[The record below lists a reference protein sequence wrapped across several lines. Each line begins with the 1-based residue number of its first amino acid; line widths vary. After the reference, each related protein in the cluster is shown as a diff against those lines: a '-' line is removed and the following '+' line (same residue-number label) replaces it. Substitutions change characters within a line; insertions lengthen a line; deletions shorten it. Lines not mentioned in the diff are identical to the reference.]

1 MSTEVDKM
9 RFNTIIDAH
18 SFMKNYRSGE
28 EQGKGT
34 PVGDTLYPVAS
45 YGDGRYVS
53 RICFKYLGAT
63 GDYDPTTCT
72 GDPAT
77 VYWRSTYVL
86 PGEMDKTPFLDRD
99 LGLPTTTMCVGNPI
113 HLGTGNKFQAE
124 LDYQSGGSD
133 PLTFTRYYN
142 SHLPDEDLGG
152 WRHTYSRS
160 VEVNASKYG
169 ENMVVLH
176 RPEGQELAFYN
187 SSSVWVPTWKTDDT
201 LTKEATGWRYTQS
214 DGVVEAYDETGR
226 LTGIEKPN
234 GNHITLSYLNGELS
248 SITDGFGRTI
258 QFQYQDGRMVSV
270 TDPAGGSIQYQY
282 NSAGKLAEVIY
293 QDNTSRS
300 YLYDDPNAPGLL
312 SGLVDENG
320 NRFATWGYDA
330 QGRAVLSEHAG
341 GAEKTQVSYN
351 ADGSASVTNALG
363 HVQRYTYS
371 RHNGMLKPDVVEGA
385 PCTGFVGGKETYVY
399 DSKGLVSSI
408 TDRAGQKRTF
418 THNDR
423 GLETTQIDQDGG
435 KVTTDWLPSKSLPAK
450 ITEPTRITELT
461 YDTHLRVIS
470 RKVTDRS
477 SGASRTWTYTY
488 APVGTEKPSLL
499 ASIDGPRTDV
509 SDVTTFDY
517 DDQGN
522 LIRTTNALGQV
533 TQFGDY
539 DANGRAGTIQ
549 GVNGVTQTLTYD
561 ARGRLVSSTG
571 PEGTTVY
578 NYDAVGLLSSL
589 TKPNGA
595 TVSYEY
601 DAAHRLVAE
610 TDAQGNRRELELNDL
625 GNPVEERLLD
635 ALGQTRWIEH
645 RVFNEIGW
653 LSSVSDA
660 YSNQSS
666 FSYDVV
672 ANLIQETSPSG
683 NTHSYKYDG
692 FHHRTQTT
700 DPLGKVTQVLYKDTG
715 DVYRVS
721 DPRSRLT
728 YYSYN
733 GFGEVTQVRSPDTG
747 TTDIT
752 YDEAGNVAT
761 RKTAKGQTT
770 SYSYDALNRIIE
782 TSSDVAGESPILY
795 GYDEST
801 SPYGIVRLT
810 SVDDGNGV
818 RRYGYTPEGWLAYE
832 TWETH
837 GQSLTT
843 QYQYDGSGLITK
855 ITYPSGREVSYT
867 LDLAGDVIEVAT
879 TQAGTTTNL
888 ASQIERAP
896 FGPVTSM
903 VRGNGISESRTLDL
917 DYRVT
922 GIDATRVHSLV
933 YRYTPDSLISAID
946 DNLSSSVNQ
955 SLGYDAVGRITSA
968 EGLYGVLGYGYDA
981 TGNRTSITTDGL
993 SQSYTINY
1001 MNNWLVK
1008 AGQTS
1013 RSYDANG
1020 NLTKQGTDTFTYD
1033 SQNRLVAATVA
1044 AVTASYTYNHL
1055 DQRVTKTLNG
1065 HTRLLV
1071 YDLAGNLIE
1080 ELDAA
1085 TGDVLA
1091 EYIWLD
1097 GTPLSFVQS
1106 GQTYQVHVDHLGTPK
1121 ALTDV
1126 SGQVVWKASYSPFG
1140 KASIIIQGPTFNLRF
1155 PGQYYDAETGLHY
1168 NWRRYYDPN
1177 TGRYITSDPIGLAGG
1192 INTYA
1197 YALSNPI
1204 GNADPTGEFVPLL
1217 LGAYV
1222 AIDFA
1227 LSAWDAYDTFK
1238 TITSDCATTGE
1249 KWAAGGLFA
1258 AGIILPGNYGW
1269 VDNAAKD
1276 AKAYST
1282 IFETTLKK
1290 TSYPGKSRAKHF
1302 QEANE
1307 NLLSQMEIDS
1317 EFNNMMKHLGVD
1329 IKRTS
1334 TGLAPRRPPEGFT
1347 WHHEVEDGLMRL
1359 VPREQHTPGSAYWN
1373 VLHPNGRGGYSI
1385 WGK

>member
-34 PVGDTLYPVAS
+34 PVGDALYPVAS

-133 PLTFTRYYN
+133 PFTFTRYYN
-142 SHLPDEDLGG
+142 SHLPDEELGG

-176 RPEGQELAFYN
+176 RPEGQQLAFYN

-201 LTKEATGWRYTQS
+201 LTKDATGWRYTQS

-248 SITDGFGRTI
+248 SITDGFGRNI
-258 QFQYQDGRMVSV
+258 QFQHQDGRMVSV

-330 QGRAVLSEHAG
+330 QGMAVLSEHAG

-351 ADGSASVTNALG
+351 ADGSVSVTNALG

-488 APVGTEKPSLL
+488 APVGTGKPSLL
-499 ASIDGPRTDV
+499 ASVDGPRTDV

-533 TQFGDY
+533 MQFGDY

-571 PEGTTVY
+571 PEGTTAY

-601 DAAHRLVAE
+601 DAAHRLVA
-610 TDAQGNRRELELNDL
+610 
-625 GNPVEERLLD
+625 
-635 ALGQTRWIEH
+635 
-645 RVFNEIGW
+645 
-653 LSSVSDA
+653 
-660 YSNQSS
+660 
-666 FSYDVV
+666 
-672 ANLIQETSPSG
+672 
-683 NTHSYKYDG
+683 
-692 FHHRTQTT
+692 
-700 DPLGKVTQVLYKDTG
+700 
-715 DVYRVS
+715 
-721 DPRSRLT
+721 
-728 YYSYN
+728 
-733 GFGEVTQVRSPDTG
+733 
-747 TTDIT
+747 
-752 YDEAGNVAT
+752 
-761 RKTAKGQTT
+761 
-770 SYSYDALNRIIE
+770 
-782 TSSDVAGESPILY
+782 
-795 GYDEST
+795 
-801 SPYGIVRLT
+801 
-810 SVDDGNGV
+810 
-818 RRYGYTPEGWLAYE
+818 
-832 TWETH
+832 
-837 GQSLTT
+837 
-843 QYQYDGSGLITK
+843 
-855 ITYPSGREVSYT
+855 
-867 LDLAGDVIEVAT
+867 
-879 TQAGTTTNL
+879 
-888 ASQIERAP
+888 
-896 FGPVTSM
+896 
-903 VRGNGISESRTLDL
+903 
-917 DYRVT
+917 
-922 GIDATRVHSLV
+922 
-933 YRYTPDSLISAID
+933 
-946 DNLSSSVNQ
+946 
-955 SLGYDAVGRITSA
+955 
-968 EGLYGVLGYGYDA
+968 
-981 TGNRTSITTDGL
+981 
-993 SQSYTINY
+993 
-1001 MNNWLVK
+1001 
-1008 AGQTS
+1008 
-1013 RSYDANG
+1013 
-1020 NLTKQGTDTFTYD
+1020 
-1033 SQNRLVAATVA
+1033 ATVA
-1044 AVTASYTYNHL
+1044 GVTAAYTYNHL

-1065 HTRLLV
+1065 QTRLLI
-1071 YDLAGNLIE
+1071 YGLAGNLIE

-1097 GTPLSFVQS
+1097 GTPLSFAQS

-1121 ALTDV
+1121 ALTDA

-1140 KASIIIQGPTFNLRF
+1140 KASITTQGPTFNLRF

-1238 TITSDCATTGE
+1238 TITSDCATSRE
-1249 KWAAGGLFA
+1249 KWISGGLFA
-1258 AGIILPGNYGW
+1258 AGIILPGNYKALGNVAERAFKNTADDF
-1269 VDNAAKD
+1269 VDLASSQRRKHILDGD
-1276 AKAYST
+1276 ATGGGHRAGTGK
-1282 IFETTLKK
+1282 
-1290 TSYPGKSRAKHF
+1290 PGKS
-1302 QEANE
+1302 
-1307 NLLSQMEIDS
+1307 
-1317 EFNNMMKHLGVD
+1317 EFPQSWSDEKIMHVISD
-1329 IKRTS
+1329 IATD
-1334 TGLAPRRPPEGFT
+1334 P
-1347 WHHEVEDGLMRL
+1347 
-1359 VPREQHTPGSAYWN
+1359 N
-1373 VLHPNGRGGYSI
+1373 VSRKAGRGGRTIAEAVKEGINVRVIQESNGDI
-1385 WGK
+1385 VSGFPTNVPRNPK

>member
-1 MSTEVDKM
+1 
-9 RFNTIIDAH
+9 
-18 SFMKNYRSGE
+18 
-28 EQGKGT
+28 
-34 PVGDTLYPVAS
+34 
-45 YGDGRYVS
+45 
-53 RICFKYLGAT
+53 
-63 GDYDPTTCT
+63 
-72 GDPAT
+72 
-77 VYWRSTYVL
+77 
-86 PGEMDKTPFLDRD
+86 
-99 LGLPTTTMCVGNPI
+99 
-113 HLGTGNKFQAE
+113 
-124 LDYQSGGSD
+124 
-133 PLTFTRYYN
+133 
-142 SHLPDEDLGG
+142 
-152 WRHTYSRS
+152 
-160 VEVNASKYG
+160 
-169 ENMVVLH
+169 
-176 RPEGQELAFYN
+176 
-187 SSSVWVPTWKTDDT
+187 
-201 LTKEATGWRYTQS
+201 
-214 DGVVEAYDETGR
+214 
-226 LTGIEKPN
+226 
-234 GNHITLSYLNGELS
+234 
-248 SITDGFGRTI
+248 
-258 QFQYQDGRMVSV
+258 
-270 TDPAGGSIQYQY
+270 
-282 NSAGKLAEVIY
+282 
-293 QDNTSRS
+293 
-300 YLYDDPNAPGLL
+300 
-312 SGLVDENG
+312 
-320 NRFATWGYDA
+320 
-330 QGRAVLSEHAG
+330 
-341 GAEKTQVSYN
+341 
-351 ADGSASVTNALG
+351 
-363 HVQRYTYS
+363 
-371 RHNGMLKPDVVEGA
+371 
-385 PCTGFVGGKETYVY
+385 
-399 DSKGLVSSI
+399 
-408 TDRAGQKRTF
+408 
-418 THNDR
+418 
-423 GLETTQIDQDGG
+423 
-435 KVTTDWLPSKSLPAK
+435 
-450 ITEPTRITELT
+450 
-461 YDTHLRVIS
+461 
-470 RKVTDRS
+470 
-477 SGASRTWTYTY
+477 
-488 APVGTEKPSLL
+488 
-499 ASIDGPRTDV
+499 
-509 SDVTTFDY
+509 
-517 DDQGN
+517 
-522 LIRTTNALGQV
+522 
-533 TQFGDY
+533 
-539 DANGRAGTIQ
+539 
-549 GVNGVTQTLTYD
+549 
-561 ARGRLVSSTG
+561 
-571 PEGTTVY
+571 
-578 NYDAVGLLSSL
+578 
-589 TKPNGA
+589 
-595 TVSYEY
+595 
-601 DAAHRLVAE
+601 
-610 TDAQGNRRELELNDL
+610 
-625 GNPVEERLLD
+625 
-635 ALGQTRWIEH
+635 
-645 RVFNEIGW
+645 
-653 LSSVSDA
+653 
-660 YSNQSS
+660 
-666 FSYDVV
+666 YDVV

-782 TSSDVAGESPILY
+782 ASSGVAGESPILY
-795 GYDEST
+795 GYDEAT
-801 SPYGIVRLT
+801 SPYGMGRLT

-843 QYQYDGSGLITK
+843 QYQYDGAGLITK

-867 LDLAGDVIEVAT
+867 RDLAGDVIEVAT
-879 TQAGTTTNL
+879 TQAGTTTSL

-903 VRGNGISESRTLDL
+903 VRWNGISESRSLDL
-917 DYRVT
+917 NYRVT

-1008 AGQTS
+1008 TGQTS

-1020 NLTKQGTDTFTYD
+1020 NLTKQGADTFTYD

-1044 AVTASYTYNHL
+1044 GVTAAYTYNHL

-1065 HTRLLV
+1065 QTRLLI
-1071 YDLAGNLIE
+1071 YGLAGNLIE

-1097 GTPLSFVQS
+1097 GTPLSFAQS

-1121 ALTDV
+1121 ALTDA

-1140 KASIIIQGPTFNLRF
+1140 KASITTQGPTFNLRF

-1238 TITSDCATTGE
+1238 TITSDCATSRE
-1249 KWAAGGLFA
+1249 KWISGGLFA
-1258 AGIILPGNYGW
+1258 AGIILPGNYKALGNVAERAFKNTADDF
-1269 VDNAAKD
+1269 VDLASSQRRKHILDGD
-1276 AKAYST
+1276 ATGGGHRAGTGK
-1282 IFETTLKK
+1282 
-1290 TSYPGKSRAKHF
+1290 PGKS
-1302 QEANE
+1302 
-1307 NLLSQMEIDS
+1307 
-1317 EFNNMMKHLGVD
+1317 EFPQSWSDEKIMHVISD
-1329 IKRTS
+1329 IATD
-1334 TGLAPRRPPEGFT
+1334 P
-1347 WHHEVEDGLMRL
+1347 
-1359 VPREQHTPGSAYWN
+1359 N
-1373 VLHPNGRGGYSI
+1373 VSRKAGRGGRTIAEAVKEGINVRVIQESNGDI
-1385 WGK
+1385 VSGFPTNVPRNPK

>member
-1 MSTEVDKM
+1 M
-9 RFNTIIDAH
+9 
-18 SFMKNYRSGE
+18 
-28 EQGKGT
+28 
-34 PVGDTLYPVAS
+34 
-45 YGDGRYVS
+45 
-53 RICFKYLGAT
+53 
-63 GDYDPTTCT
+63 
-72 GDPAT
+72 
-77 VYWRSTYVL
+77 
-86 PGEMDKTPFLDRD
+86 
-99 LGLPTTTMCVGNPI
+99 
-113 HLGTGNKFQAE
+113 
-124 LDYQSGGSD
+124 
-133 PLTFTRYYN
+133 
-142 SHLPDEDLGG
+142 
-152 WRHTYSRS
+152 
-160 VEVNASKYG
+160 
-169 ENMVVLH
+169 
-176 RPEGQELAFYN
+176 
-187 SSSVWVPTWKTDDT
+187 
-201 LTKEATGWRYTQS
+201 
-214 DGVVEAYDETGR
+214 
-226 LTGIEKPN
+226 
-234 GNHITLSYLNGELS
+234 
-248 SITDGFGRTI
+248 
-258 QFQYQDGRMVSV
+258 
-270 TDPAGGSIQYQY
+270 
-282 NSAGKLAEVIY
+282 
-293 QDNTSRS
+293 
-300 YLYDDPNAPGLL
+300 
-312 SGLVDENG
+312 
-320 NRFATWGYDA
+320 
-330 QGRAVLSEHAG
+330 
-341 GAEKTQVSYN
+341 
-351 ADGSASVTNALG
+351 
-363 HVQRYTYS
+363 
-371 RHNGMLKPDVVEGA
+371 
-385 PCTGFVGGKETYVY
+385 
-399 DSKGLVSSI
+399 
-408 TDRAGQKRTF
+408 
-418 THNDR
+418 
-423 GLETTQIDQDGG
+423 
-435 KVTTDWLPSKSLPAK
+435 
-450 ITEPTRITELT
+450 
-461 YDTHLRVIS
+461 
-470 RKVTDRS
+470 
-477 SGASRTWTYTY
+477 
-488 APVGTEKPSLL
+488 
-499 ASIDGPRTDV
+499 
-509 SDVTTFDY
+509 
-517 DDQGN
+517 
-522 LIRTTNALGQV
+522 
-533 TQFGDY
+533 
-539 DANGRAGTIQ
+539 
-549 GVNGVTQTLTYD
+549 
-561 ARGRLVSSTG
+561 
-571 PEGTTVY
+571 
-578 NYDAVGLLSSL
+578 
-589 TKPNGA
+589 
-595 TVSYEY
+595 
-601 DAAHRLVAE
+601 
-610 TDAQGNRRELELNDL
+610 
-625 GNPVEERLLD
+625 
-635 ALGQTRWIEH
+635 
-645 RVFNEIGW
+645 GW

-782 TSSDVAGESPILY
+782 ASSGVAGESPILY
-795 GYDEST
+795 GYDEAT
-801 SPYGIVRLT
+801 SPYGMGRLT

-843 QYQYDGSGLITK
+843 QYQYDGAGLITK

-867 LDLAGDVIEVAT
+867 RDLAGDVIEVAT
-879 TQAGTTTNL
+879 TQAGTTTSL

-903 VRGNGISESRTLDL
+903 VRWNGISESRSLDL
-917 DYRVT
+917 NYRVT

-1008 AGQTS
+1008 TGQTS

-1020 NLTKQGTDTFTYD
+1020 NLTKQGADTFTYD

-1044 AVTASYTYNHL
+1044 GVTAAYTYNHL

-1065 HTRLLV
+1065 QTRLLI
-1071 YDLAGNLIE
+1071 YGLAGNLIE

-1097 GTPLSFVQS
+1097 GTPLSFAQS

-1121 ALTDV
+1121 ALTDA

-1140 KASIIIQGPTFNLRF
+1140 KASITTQGPTFNLRF

-1238 TITSDCATTGE
+1238 TITSDCATSRE
-1249 KWAAGGLFA
+1249 KWISGGLFA
-1258 AGIILPGNYGW
+1258 AGIILPGNYKALGNVAERAFKNTADDF
-1269 VDNAAKD
+1269 VDLASSQRRKHILDGD
-1276 AKAYST
+1276 ATGGGHRAGTGK
-1282 IFETTLKK
+1282 
-1290 TSYPGKSRAKHF
+1290 PGKS
-1302 QEANE
+1302 
-1307 NLLSQMEIDS
+1307 
-1317 EFNNMMKHLGVD
+1317 EFPQSWSDEKIMHVISD
-1329 IKRTS
+1329 IATD
-1334 TGLAPRRPPEGFT
+1334 P
-1347 WHHEVEDGLMRL
+1347 
-1359 VPREQHTPGSAYWN
+1359 N
-1373 VLHPNGRGGYSI
+1373 VSRKAGRGGRTIAEAVKEGINVRVIQESNGDI
-1385 WGK
+1385 VSGFPTNVPRNPK

>member
-1 MSTEVDKM
+1 
-9 RFNTIIDAH
+9 
-18 SFMKNYRSGE
+18 
-28 EQGKGT
+28 
-34 PVGDTLYPVAS
+34 
-45 YGDGRYVS
+45 
-53 RICFKYLGAT
+53 
-63 GDYDPTTCT
+63 
-72 GDPAT
+72 
-77 VYWRSTYVL
+77 
-86 PGEMDKTPFLDRD
+86 
-99 LGLPTTTMCVGNPI
+99 
-113 HLGTGNKFQAE
+113 
-124 LDYQSGGSD
+124 
-133 PLTFTRYYN
+133 
-142 SHLPDEDLGG
+142 
-152 WRHTYSRS
+152 
-160 VEVNASKYG
+160 
-169 ENMVVLH
+169 
-176 RPEGQELAFYN
+176 
-187 SSSVWVPTWKTDDT
+187 
-201 LTKEATGWRYTQS
+201 
-214 DGVVEAYDETGR
+214 
-226 LTGIEKPN
+226 
-234 GNHITLSYLNGELS
+234 
-248 SITDGFGRTI
+248 
-258 QFQYQDGRMVSV
+258 
-270 TDPAGGSIQYQY
+270 
-282 NSAGKLAEVIY
+282 
-293 QDNTSRS
+293 
-300 YLYDDPNAPGLL
+300 
-312 SGLVDENG
+312 
-320 NRFATWGYDA
+320 
-330 QGRAVLSEHAG
+330 
-341 GAEKTQVSYN
+341 
-351 ADGSASVTNALG
+351 
-363 HVQRYTYS
+363 
-371 RHNGMLKPDVVEGA
+371 
-385 PCTGFVGGKETYVY
+385 
-399 DSKGLVSSI
+399 
-408 TDRAGQKRTF
+408 
-418 THNDR
+418 
-423 GLETTQIDQDGG
+423 
-435 KVTTDWLPSKSLPAK
+435 
-450 ITEPTRITELT
+450 
-461 YDTHLRVIS
+461 
-470 RKVTDRS
+470 
-477 SGASRTWTYTY
+477 
-488 APVGTEKPSLL
+488 
-499 ASIDGPRTDV
+499 
-509 SDVTTFDY
+509 
-517 DDQGN
+517 
-522 LIRTTNALGQV
+522 
-533 TQFGDY
+533 
-539 DANGRAGTIQ
+539 
-549 GVNGVTQTLTYD
+549 
-561 ARGRLVSSTG
+561 
-571 PEGTTVY
+571 
-578 NYDAVGLLSSL
+578 
-589 TKPNGA
+589 
-595 TVSYEY
+595 
-601 DAAHRLVAE
+601 
-610 TDAQGNRRELELNDL
+610 
-625 GNPVEERLLD
+625 
-635 ALGQTRWIEH
+635 
-645 RVFNEIGW
+645 
-653 LSSVSDA
+653 SSVSDA

-782 TSSDVAGESPILY
+782 ASSGVSGESPILY
-795 GYDEST
+795 GYDEAT
-801 SPYGIVRLT
+801 SPYGMGRLT

-843 QYQYDGSGLITK
+843 QYQYDGAGLITK

-867 LDLAGDVIEVAT
+867 RDLAGDVIEVAT
-879 TQAGTTTNL
+879 TQAGTTTSL

-903 VRGNGISESRTLDL
+903 VRWNGISESRSLDL
-917 DYRVT
+917 NYRVT

-1008 AGQTS
+1008 TGQTS

-1020 NLTKQGTDTFTYD
+1020 NLTKQGADTFTYD

-1044 AVTASYTYNHL
+1044 GVTAAYTYNHL

-1065 HTRLLV
+1065 QTRLLI
-1071 YDLAGNLIE
+1071 YGLAGNLIE

-1097 GTPLSFVQS
+1097 GTPLSFAQS

-1121 ALTDV
+1121 ALTDA

-1140 KASIIIQGPTFNLRF
+1140 KASITTQGPTFNLRF

-1238 TITSDCATTGE
+1238 TITSDCATSRE
-1249 KWAAGGLFA
+1249 KWISGGLFA
-1258 AGIILPGNYGW
+1258 AGIILPGNYKALGNVAERAFKNTADDF
-1269 VDNAAKD
+1269 VDLASSQRRKHILDGD
-1276 AKAYST
+1276 ATGGGHRAGTGK
-1282 IFETTLKK
+1282 
-1290 TSYPGKSRAKHF
+1290 PGKS
-1302 QEANE
+1302 
-1307 NLLSQMEIDS
+1307 
-1317 EFNNMMKHLGVD
+1317 EFPQSWSDEKIMHVISD
-1329 IKRTS
+1329 IATD
-1334 TGLAPRRPPEGFT
+1334 P
-1347 WHHEVEDGLMRL
+1347 
-1359 VPREQHTPGSAYWN
+1359 N
-1373 VLHPNGRGGYSI
+1373 VSRKAGRGGRTIAEAVKEGINVRVIQESNGDI
-1385 WGK
+1385 VSGFPTNVPRNPK